1 MNFDGISEFVYVAE
15 TTSFTQA
22 AKKLNISTAHVSR
35 RITALEQRLNVK
47 LLYRT
52 TRKVSLTQEGQLF
65 YQHCRSVLDGIEEAE
80 RVVTNLQQKPQGHI
94 KLTAP
99 VTYGEQKILPL
110 VNDFIQQHS
119 EVQVSAYL
127 SNQKVDMVEQGFDLA
142 IRLGKLADSTLMAK
156 KLGSRTNYLCASPQ
170 YLEKYGMPHSL
181 SELNDH
187 SCLLGTLDYWRFKVA
202 GKEKTIKVKG
212 SLRYNNGTGLTDAA
226 LKGLGIVQ
234 LPDYYVKDF
243 ISQGKLLP
251 LLSQFQEADEGIWAV
266 YPHNRQLSPKIRA
279 LVDYLSKHLAL

>member
-110 VNDFIQQHS
+110 VNDFIQQHN

-170 YLEKYGMPHSL
+170 YLEQYGMPHSL

-243 ISQGKLLP
+243 IAQGKLLP

-279 LVDYLSKHLAL
+279 LVDYLSKHLAP